1 MIGDQSKRTPKDHWV
16 RVIGGWYPYQFK
28 EKRMPTVAE
37 LTEAAS
43 DTPVFVLFAYS
54 QVLLNKAGV
63 AALKLVNERRRGE
76 QLD

>member
-1 MIGDQSKRTPKDHWV
+1 
-16 RVIGGWYPYQFK
+16 
-28 EKRMPTVAE
+28 MPTIAE

-43 DTPVFVLFAYS
+43 DRPVFVLFAYGH
-54 QVLLNKAGV
+54 VLLNKAGV